1 MPQADQITSLEH
13 AVSSYNSVLS
23 LLLDKHA
30 PATTVKFFGGKNHWW
45 SSKCQT
51 ARSSRRAAERQD
63 KKDLK
68 LKSPTLK
75 ESHQRYKESQVDAA
89 IVIDKE
95 RNNYYQTR
103 LSSITGDAKA
113 TFKVVNKLLD
123 KEYGTRKLPNGNSN
137 YEIANDLK
145 DFFHSK
151 ITSIYSGIEKH
162 AKDSTIKT
170 SLNITKEAQN
180 LKNIKFFKLLTQES
194 VEDIIKDM
202 GTKSCEIDP
211 IPTWLF
217 KNCLQEILPIVTL
230 IVNLSLQTGNFP
242 EQMKS
247 AIVRATLKNII
258 LILIYIYIY
267 IK

>member
-1 MPQADQITSLEH
+1 M
-13 AVSSYNSVLS
+13 
-23 LLLDKHA
+23 
-30 PATTVKFFGGKNHWW
+30 
-45 SSKCQT
+45 
-51 ARSSRRAAERQD
+51 
-63 KKDLK
+63 
-68 LKSPTLK
+68 KSPTLK

-123 KEYGTRKLPNGNSN
+123 KEYGTIKLPNGNSN

-217 KNCLQEILPIVTL
+217 KNCLQESLPIVTL
-230 IVNLSLQTGNFP
+230 I
-242 EQMKS
+242 
-247 AIVRATLKNII
+247 
-258 LILIYIYIY
+258 
-267 IK
+267 